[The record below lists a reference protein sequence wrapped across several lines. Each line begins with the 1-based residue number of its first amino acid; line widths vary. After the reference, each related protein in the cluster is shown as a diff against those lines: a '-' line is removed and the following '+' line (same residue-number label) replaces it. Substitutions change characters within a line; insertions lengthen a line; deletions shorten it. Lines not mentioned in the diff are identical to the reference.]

1 MSFKK
6 KDSTLI
12 LILFVLLTSGCRTKK
27 SNDLNDT
34 FIEGQFITSNN
45 GMVVSAHPESSRAGI
60 KILMKGGNAMDA
72 AAAVEFALAVCYP
85 EAGNIGG
92 GGFMVIRRADGE
104 TDAIDYREKAPAAAK
119 RDMFI
124 DSTGNVIRG
133 LSTGSHLACG
143 VPGTVDGI
151 LKVHSKYGK
160 LPLGEIIQPA
170 IDLAE
175 KGFPLT
181 EQQAKSLNS
190 GRKNFIERNRIRPA
204 FVKDSLWKEGDTLKQ
219 PELANTLK
227 LIRDYGRDGFYKG
240 ITARRITDEMRRGGG
255 LITTEDLVSYSAQWR
270 KPVIGIYR
278 GYKITAAPPPSGGGI
293 ILLQLLGMVET
304 FPLRKWGFHTAK
316 TIHVMI
322 EAEKRAFADRAE
334 FLGDPDFVKIPV
346 NGLISKRYLKERIS
360 SLDMAKASP
369 AEEIKPGHPEFFE
382 SEETTHY
389 SVIDKWG
396 NAVAA
401 TTTLNATFGTSIVV
415 EGAGFLL
422 NNQMDD
428 FSIKPGYPN
437 IYGLTGGEANSI
449 EPGKR
454 MLSSMTP
461 SIVEKNNRLFLI
473 LGSPG
478 GSTIPTSVFQ
488 VILNI
493 IDFKMDIKEAVT
505 AGRFHNQW
513 LPDQTDMEIGSI
525 DSLTTVTLGNL
536 GHKLYTRSAIGRVN
550 AILVDRKGLRHS
562 GADPR
567 GNNVACGY

>member
-1 MSFKK
+1 MNIKK
-6 KDSTLI
+6 IPICI
-12 LILFVLLTSGCRTKK
+12 LLLFALLTSGCNTKDN
-27 SNDLNDT
+27 NDLNNT
-34 FIEGQFITSNN
+34 FIEGQFIASGN

-60 KILMKGGNAMDA
+60 KILMEGGNAMDA

-92 GGFMVIRRADGE
+92 GGFMVIRKASGE
-104 TDAIDYREKAPAAAK
+104 ADAIDYREKAPAAAN

-124 DSTGNVIRG
+124 DSAGNVIKG
-133 LSTGSHLACG
+133 LSTNSHLACG

-160 LPLGEIIQPA
+160 LPFSEVIQPA

-181 EQQAKSLNS
+181 ELQAKSLNS
-190 GRKNFIERNRIRPA
+190 NRKNFIERNRIRPA

-227 LIRDYGRDGFYKG
+227 LIRDYGHDGFYKG
-240 ITARRITDEMRRGGG
+240 ITARYIEDEMKRGGG
-255 LITTEDLVSYSAQWR
+255 LITADDLDSYSAQWR
-270 KPVIGIYR
+270 KPVTGTYR
-278 GYKITAAPPPSGGGI
+278 GYKIITAPPPSGGGI
-293 ILLQLLGMVET
+293 ILLQLLGMVEN
-304 FPLRKWGFHTAK
+304 FPVRKWGFHSDK

-322 EAEKRAFADRAE
+322 EAEKRAFADRAV

-346 NGLISKRYLKERIS
+346 SGLVSKRYLKERVNN
-360 SLDMAKASP
+360 LDMTKASLP
-369 AEEIKPGHPEFFE
+369 EEIKPGNPELYE

-389 SVIDKWG
+389 SVVDKWG

-428 FSIKPGYPN
+428 FSIKPGHPN

-461 SIVEKNNRLFLI
+461 AIVEKSNKLFLV

-493 IDFKMDIKEAVT
+493 IDFKMNIKEAVT

-513 LPDQTDMEIGSI
+513 MPDQTDMEKGSI
-525 DSLTTVTLGNL
+525 DSLTTIILCNL
-536 GHKLYTRSAIGRVN
+536 GHKFNTRSAIGRVN
-550 AILVDRKGLRHS
+550 AIMVDKKGIRHS
-562 GADPR
+562 GADTR

>member
-1 MSFKK
+1 MSFCKGTICI
-6 KDSTLI
+6 SV
-12 LILFVLLTSGCRTKK
+12 LFVLLISGCSRNEADN
-27 SNDLNDT
+27 SNSL
-34 FIEGQFITSNN
+34 FSEGQFITSDS
-45 GMVVSAHPESSRAGI
+45 GMVVSAHPESSKVGI
-60 KILMKGGNAMDA
+60 NILRKGGNAMDA

-85 EAGNIGG
+85 EAGNLGG
-92 GGFMVIRRADGE
+92 GGFMVIRKASGE
-104 TDAIDYREKAPAAAK
+104 TDAIDYREKAPAASR
-119 RDMFI
+119 RDMFL
-124 DSTGNVIRG
+124 DSAGNVIRG
-133 LSTGSHLACG
+133 LSTNSHLACG

-151 LKVHSKYGK
+151 IKVHSKYGK
-160 LPLGEIIQPA
+160 LPFNEIIQPA

-175 KGFPLT
+175 KGFPVT
-181 EQQAKSLNS
+181 AVQAKSLNAN
-190 GRKNFIERNRIRPA
+190 RINFIERNRIRPA
-204 FVKDSLWKEGDTLKQ
+204 FVKDSLWKEGDTLIQ

-240 ITARRITDEMRRGGG
+240 ITAQRIEAEMKRGNG
-255 LITTEDLVSYSAQWR
+255 LITSEDLASYDAQWR
-270 KPVIGIYR
+270 EPVTGTYR
-278 GYKITAAPPPSGGGI
+278 GYRIIAAPPPSGGGI
-293 ILLQLLGMVET
+293 ILLQLLGMVEN
-304 FPLRKWGFHTAK
+304 FPLRKWGFHSAK
-316 TIHVMI
+316 AIHIMI

-334 FLGDPDFVKIPV
+334 FLGDPDYVKIPV
-346 NGLISKRYLKERIS
+346 NGLINKRYLKGRIS
-360 SLDMAKASP
+360 NVDMRKASSP
-369 AEEIKPGHPEFFE
+369 EEITAGNPEWIE

-389 SVIDKWG
+389 SVVDAFG

-437 IYGLTGGEANSI
+437 IYGLTGSEANSI
-449 EPGKR
+449 QPGKR

-461 SIVEKNNRLFLI
+461 AIVEKNKKLFLI

-488 VILNI
+488 VIVNV
-493 IDFKMDIKEAVT
+493 IDFRMSIKDAVI

-513 LPDQTDMEIGSI
+513 LPDQTDMEKESI
-525 DSLTTVTLGNL
+525 DSLTIAVLRNL
-536 GHKLYTRSAIGRVN
+536 GHKFYTRSAIGRVN
-550 AILVDRKGLRHS
+550 AIMIDKNGLRHS